1 MPMDEEEVQDQP
13 HQELPT
19 KNLRS
24 LIITPPEAVKGEAKA
39 TAQAVLATARVT
51 LGARDLQTP
60 MAPMELA
67 AEALFIMRKD
77 PTTTRATGVAIKGL
91 DQQTPTRRRRLR
103 VRVRLPA
110 SASTSGRIRTT
121 AGNAKDRRRLIRR

>member
-1 MPMDEEEVQDQP
+1 MPMDEEEVQARP

-39 TAQAVLATARVT
+39 TAQAVLATALVT

-67 AEALFIMRKD
+67 AEALFTTRKD

-91 DQQTPTRRRRLR
+91 DQQTPTLRHRRR